1 MPIFSYECDSCGTI
15 FDVTCSIADRPQEAV
30 CTRCGGSSKQIIV
43 IGHGGI
49 QTDTPKWLD
58 NEVRTCLGADVR
70 TRADLARVLKEK
82 HFEPAC

>member
-1 MPIFSYECDSCGTI
+1 MPIYSYECQDCGNI
-15 FDVTCSIADRPQEAV
+15 FDVTCTIAERPQKA
-30 CTRCGGSSKQIIV
+30 CCSKCAGDSYQIIV
-43 IGHGGI
+43 LGHGGI
-49 QTDTPKWLD
+49 QTDTPRWLD